1 MSDNEVLV
9 AAIRAHARVLKL
21 PTVAREAE
29 PLARQALAEGWSP
42 LQYLRALLDTE
53 IAVRTEH
60 AIERR
65 LRAARLPAPKTLA
78 QFDWKRAHGLE
89 RARVEDLG
97 RCAWI
102 PAARNVVF
110 VGPVGTGKTHLATAL
125 AIEAIK
131 RGHHVAFFRASDL
144 VRALT
149 EARDARALSRLQ
161 ERLRRVALLV
171 IDELGFVP
179 FEKAG
184 GELLFDVLSTRH
196 ERGATVITSNLA
208 FSEWNRVFVDD
219 KLTAALLDRLAQHAD
234 VLVTRGSGDRVPGPA
249 KRNDTRDG
257 KDAKEGGPAL
267 TT

>member
-1 MSDNEVLV
+1 MSNIKDSDIVL
-9 AAIRAHARVLKL
+9 AAIHAHARVLKL
-21 PTVAREAE
+21 PTLAREADAV
-29 PLARQALAEGWSP
+29 ARQALAEAWAP
-42 LQYLRALLDTE
+42 LHFLRALLE
-53 IAVRTEH
+53 AEVAARTEH

-65 LRAARLPAPKTLA
+65 LRAARLPSPKTLA
-78 QFDWKRAHGLE
+78 QFDWRRAHGLE

-102 PAARNVVF
+102 AAARNVVF
-110 VGPVGTGKTHLATAL
+110 LGPVGTGKTHLATAL

-179 FEKAG
+179 FEKSG

-196 ERGATVITSNLA
+196 ERGATVLTSNLA

-234 VLVTRGSGDRVPGPA
+234 VLVTRGPGDRGPGPQ
-249 KRNDTRDG
+249 KRQE
-257 KDAKEGGPAL
+257 AKEGGPAL
-267 TT
+267 TP